1 MAPHITMPLA
11 MIPVVAFMI
20 WRRIRVQFGPQPIRR
35 KRMIARIAIFA
46 VIGCLIGFAAIHN
59 TLILDGLA
67 GGVIAGAA
75 LGLLGLRLSR
85 FELDPVKG
93 DCYVPNPYIGML
105 ITALLL
111 MRLLWRFAM
120 LSPQLQD
127 PAGATP
133 PVHGPNIGQSPLTLA
148 MFGLFVGYYICYYTG
163 LLIHHQRIVR
173 SRPDIPEQV

>member
-93 DCYVPNPYIGML
+93 SGRRHATCPWSEHWPEPADPGDVRPVRGVL
-105 ITALLL
+105 HLLL
-111 MRLLWRFAM
+111 HRIA
-120 LSPQLQD
+120 D
-127 PAGATP
+127 PSSA
-133 PVHGPNIGQSPLTLA
+133 H
-148 MFGLFVGYYICYYTG
+148 
-163 LLIHHQRIVR
+163 R
-173 SRPDIPEQV
+173 